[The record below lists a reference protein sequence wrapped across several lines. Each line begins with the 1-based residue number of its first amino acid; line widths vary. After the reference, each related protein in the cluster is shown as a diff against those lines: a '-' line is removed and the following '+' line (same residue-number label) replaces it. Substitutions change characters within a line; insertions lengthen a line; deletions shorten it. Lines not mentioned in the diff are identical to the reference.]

1 MKNKLKVSDASS
13 ENLKCTFL
21 NFIKYYLIPQSL
33 PKPLG
38 KKLISRSTYE
48 DEVGTLTTY
57 NTDLNILVEDYCHL
71 ILCVL
76 YKGKTMTI
84 LLFNH
89 VQNERF
95 CHKIYVFVWYFHV

>member
-21 NFIKYYLIPQSL
+21 DFIKYYLIPQSL

-95 CHKIYVFVWYFHV
+95 CHKIYVFV